1 MGVSVGRFRRARKA
15 YMKETIK
22 NAEDAIARVVS
33 EHGNALFARTGKD
46 TVQHAASWNTS
57 VNTPDR
63 SVRPYPRPRVPN
75 TYTILDRRVNL
86 KFKLGDTL
94 YTSNYAPVIVKLEVE
109 GHSKKSGP
117 PQAGWIAATNL
128 ETRLKL
134 QSLKAIK

>member
-86 KFKLGDTL
+86 KFKLGDTI
-94 YTSNYAPVIVKLEVE
+94 YTSNYAPVIRLLEA
-109 GHSKKSGP
+109 GRSPKST
-117 PQAGWIAATNL
+117 PQAGWIAVTNL
-128 ETRLKL
+128 ETRLRL
-134 QSLKAIK
+134 QSMKAVK